1 MDSFTLYL
9 WSSDTVGDQKWKPS
23 KRWSVLSRFSRGTAF
38 WIIDDKG
45 CNLNCLCPEMEI
57 FYDCFS
63 VCVLSSKKWI
73 IEGMLDHVCVDVLS
87 VSRNFNAEGRLQA
100 TWPGNRPSGLQEHYY
115 YVITPSCLSAG
126 LRPCTL
132 KQPPFLKSSLLVLFC
147 SVIISDQWE

>member
-1 MDSFTLYL
+1 M
-9 WSSDTVGDQKWKPS
+9 TV
-23 KRWSVLSRFSRGTAF
+23 
-38 WIIDDKG
+38 
-45 CNLNCLCPEMEI
+45 
-57 FYDCFS
+57 S
-63 VCVLSSKKWI
+63 VCVCFVFKETDYRRNVK
-73 IEGMLDHVCVDVLS
+73 DHVCVDVLS

-147 SVIISDQWE
+147 SVIISDQ

>member
-1 MDSFTLYL
+1 
-9 WSSDTVGDQKWKPS
+9 
-23 KRWSVLSRFSRGTAF
+23 
-38 WIIDDKG
+38 
-45 CNLNCLCPEMEI
+45 MEI

-87 VSRNFNAEGRLQA
+87 VSRNINPEGRLL
-100 TWPGNRPSGLQEHYY
+100 GNRPSGLQEHYY

-147 SVIISDQWE
+147 SVIISDQ